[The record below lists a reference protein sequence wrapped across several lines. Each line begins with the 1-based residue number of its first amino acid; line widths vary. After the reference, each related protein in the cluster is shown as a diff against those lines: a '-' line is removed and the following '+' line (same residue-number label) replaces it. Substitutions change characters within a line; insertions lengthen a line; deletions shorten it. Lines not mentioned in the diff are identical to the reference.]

1 MSPAAGATGVATNT
15 AVSATFSEAMNAA
28 TIGAST
34 FELRDAASVLVASN
48 VSYDAPTLTARLTPT
63 AALAAA
69 QTYTATVRGGSTGV
83 KDAAGNALTA
93 NQTWSFTTGG
103 GTGGCNTPPNPIV
116 AENCLAG
123 SPASEWDISGSGD
136 PSIQGFATDISVNRG
151 TTVSFKVSTNAT
163 AYRFDIYRMGYYGG
177 LGARKVASVNPSAA
191 LPQNQPNCLNNATT
205 GLIDCGNWAVSGSW
219 PVPATAV
226 SGIYFAKLVR
236 ADNGGASHI
245 VFIVRDDASTAP
257 LLFQTSDTTWQAYN
271 NYGGNSLYTG
281 SPDGRAYKVS
291 YNRPFNTRAVD
302 NGQDW
307 VFNAEYPMVRWLE
320 SNGYDVAYI
329 SGVDSH
335 RAGALLRNHK
345 VFLSVGHDEYWS
357 GGQRANVTA
366 ARDAG
371 VHLAFFSGNEV
382 FWKTRWEPSIDG
394 SNTANRTLVCYK
406 ETHANAKIDPSPEWT
421 GTWRDPRFSPPSD
434 GGRPENGLAGTIF
447 MANDT
452 GVPYSISVPAADGK
466 MRFWRNTS
474 VASLA
479 AGQTATLPVGTL
491 GYEWDSELDNGAR
504 PPGLWRLS
512 TTSITMSGA
521 LLDYGSTYG
530 NGTVTHYLT
539 QYRAPSGALV
549 FGAGT
554 IQWSWGLDASHDRG
568 SAAADLRMQQATVNL
583 FADMGV
589 QPATLRQGLVAA
601 SASTDAT
608 PPTSTIASPTAGSTL
623 AVGTPVTISGSA
635 SDGGGVVGG
644 VEISVDGGTSWH
656 PAVGRSSWS
665 YVWTPP
671 SSGTFTIRT
680 RAVDDSGNLE
690 APGAGITVTAGTV
703 PDTTAPTVSAV
714 SPANNATGVARTVS
728 PSVTFSEAID
738 PSTINSTTFELR
750 NASTN
755 ALVFA
760 VVSYDAAT
768 RRATL
773 NPSGNLAAGTRFT
786 ATVRGGATDPRV
798 KDLAGNPLAASL
810 TWSFTTR

>member
-1 MSPAAGATGVATNT
+1 M
-15 AVSATFSEAMNAA
+15 
-28 TIGAST
+28 
-34 FELRDAASVLVASN
+34 
-48 VSYDAPTLTARLTPT
+48 
-63 AALAAA
+63 
-69 QTYTATVRGGSTGV
+69 
-83 KDAAGNALTA
+83 
-93 NQTWSFTTGG
+93 
-103 GTGGCNTPPNPIV
+103 
-116 AENCLAG
+116 
-123 SPASEWDISGSGD
+123 
-136 PSIQGFATDISVNRG
+136 
-151 TTVSFKVSTNAT
+151 
-163 AYRFDIYRMGYYGG
+163 
-177 LGARKVASVNPSAA
+177 
-191 LPQNQPNCLNNATT
+191 
-205 GLIDCGNWAVSGSW
+205 
-219 PVPATAV
+219 PATAA

-281 SPDGRAYKVS
+281 SPAGRAYKVS
-291 YNRPFNTRAVD
+291 YNRPFNTRGVD

-335 RAGALLRNHK
+335 RAGALLRNHR

-357 GGQRANVTA
+357 GGTAGQRHGG
-366 ARDAG
+366 ARCRRPPRVLQRQRGLLEDALG
-371 VHLAFFSGNEV
+371 AEHRRLEH
-382 FWKTRWEPSIDG
+382 REP
-394 SNTANRTLVCYK
+394 
-406 ETHANAKIDPSPEWT
+406 HARLLQGDARQREDRSAPEWT

-434 GGRPENGLAGTIF
+434 GGRPENGLTGTHLHGQRHRR
-447 MANDT
+447 T
-452 GVPYSISVPAADGK
+452 YSIEVPAADGK

-474 VASLA
+474 VASLG
-479 AGQTATLPVGTL
+479 AGQSATLPVGTL
-491 GYEWDSELDNGAR
+491 GYEWDSELDNGLR

-512 TTSITMSGA
+512 TTTLTIGGA
-521 LLDYGSTYG
+521 LLDYGSNYG
-530 NGTVTHYLT
+530 NGTLTHSLT

-554 IQWSWGLDASHDRG
+554 IQWSWGLDASHDRL
-568 SAAADLRMQQATVNL
+568 ATAADARMQQATVNL

-601 SASTDAT
+601 SASTDTT

-665 YVWTPP
+665 YSWTPP

-690 APGAGITVTAGTV
+690 APGAGITVTAGSGG
-703 PDTTAPTVSAV
+703 PPRPTPPHRPSA
-714 SPANNATGVARTVS
+714 RC
-728 PSVTFSEAID
+728 
-738 PSTINSTTFELR
+738 
-750 NASTN
+750 
-755 ALVFA
+755 
-760 VVSYDAAT
+760 
-768 RRATL
+768 RR
-773 NPSGNLAAGTRFT
+773 R
-786 ATVRGGATDPRV
+786 
-798 KDLAGNPLAASL
+798 
-810 TWSFTTR
+810 TTRLASHATSTSA